1 MISDSESAMK
11 KEMSAEVTSMKREIY
26 DLNEKFNE
34 MFQIIGENNDK
45 FNKLENMF
53 SQIMGVVSKTK
64 KSTPSV
70 KIDVQRDSPEDMS
83 HGNSPIASDGG
94 DFDITN
100 AFGVEPTRNNSGRRT
115 IFPETKNNSISTTY
129 YQQVEPFNS
138 KLNSSYY
145 SVARNFFNAAYI
157 HAEMHNSSVPF
168 VQANMSS
175 EVQAAVMSHAKIDAQ
190 QFAVL
195 SLQSVMRLTL
205 RYMAPTTA
213 KQYIQALRAT
223 VAQVMNIQMARV
235 VPSVNSTNFKRLM
248 DEASSTI
255 MTIRSEFV
263 TLNEYASG
271 RQLMVRYKRDPRD
284 EGNSLVEMTESLLSK
299 PVVYI
304 ISQFANDGR
313 LKKPISFMDYLTA
326 IDQVLKDVLTELS
339 ASPLVVWAIV
349 EAYNKDMFH
358 THKEAFKKKLIS
370 SVSVVEQIEQNPVPD
385 STVPAADDFEQQVY
399 EDDELGEPP
408 DEVLAAVTFSKEFK
422 PHTSVYTPSSVLQR
436 KPGTAPANLQPCYMF
451 YFNKCD
457 HLDGKCKFSHTDA
470 AMEQLAKIA
479 RK

>member
-11 KEMSAEVTSMKREIY
+11 KEMSAEVTSLKREIY

-34 MFQIIGENNDK
+34 MFHVFGENNDK

-53 SQIMGVVSKTK
+53 SQIMGEVSKTK
-64 KSTPSV
+64 KSTPSA
-70 KIDVQRDSPEDMS
+70 KIVVQRDSPNDMS
-83 HGNSPIASDGG
+83 RGNSPIASDGG
-94 DFDITN
+94 DLDITTV
-100 AFGVEPTRNNSGRRT
+100 FGVEPTRNTSGRRT
-115 IFPETKNNSISTTY
+115 VFPETKNNSISTTY
-129 YQQVEPFNS
+129 YQQVEPFS
-138 KLNSSYY
+138 CKLASSYY
-145 SVARNFFNAAYI
+145 SVARSFFNAAYI

-195 SLQSVMRLTL
+195 SLQSVMSLTL

-223 VAQVMNIQMARV
+223 VAQVMNIQMNRV

-263 TLNEYASG
+263 TLNEYASD
-271 RQLMVRYKRDPRD
+271 RQLMVRYKREARD

-299 PVVYI
+299 PVVHI

-313 LKKPISFMDYLTA
+313 LKKPLSFMDYLTA
-326 IDQVLKDVLTELS
+326 VDQVLKDVLAELS

-349 EAYNKDMFH
+349 EAYNK
-358 THKEAFKKKLIS
+358 EAFKKKVIT
-370 SVSVVEQIEQNPVPD
+370 SVSVVEQVHQSPVNDP
-385 STVPAADDFEQQVY
+385 TTPVADAFEEQVY
-399 EDDELGEPP
+399 EDDETYEPA
-408 DEVLAAVTFSKEFK
+408 DETVAAVTFSKDFK
-422 PHTSVYTPSSVLQR
+422 SHTSSYTPSSVLQR
-436 KPGTAPANLQPCYMF
+436 KPGTAPASLQPCYMF
-451 YFNKCD
+451 YFNKCE
-457 HLDGKCKFSHTDA
+457 HLDGKCKYSHTDA
-470 AMEQLAKIA
+470 AMDQLAKIA

>member
-1 MISDSESAMK
+1 MKCFMFSVKIMISLISSKICFHKLWAKYQRK
-11 KEMSAEVTSMKREIY
+11 K
-26 DLNEKFNE
+26 N
-34 MFQIIGENNDK
+34 
-45 FNKLENMF
+45 
-53 SQIMGVVSKTK
+53 
-64 KSTPSV
+64 STPSA
-70 KIDVQRDSPEDMS
+70 KIVVQRDSPNDMS
-83 HGNSPIASDGG
+83 RGNSPIASDGG
-94 DFDITN
+94 DLDITN
-100 AFGVEPTRNNSGRRT
+100 VFGVEPTRNTSGRRT
-115 IFPETKNNSISTTY
+115 VFPETKNNSISTTY
-129 YQQVEPFNS
+129 YQQVEPFS
-138 KLNSSYY
+138 CKLASSYY
-145 SVARNFFNAAYI
+145 SVARSFFNAAYI

-195 SLQSVMRLTL
+195 SLQSVMSLTL

-223 VAQVMNIQMARV
+223 VAQVMNIQMNRV

-263 TLNEYASG
+263 TLNEYASD
-271 RQLMVRYKRDPRD
+271 RQLMVRYKREARD

-299 PVVYI
+299 PVVHI

-313 LKKPISFMDYLTA
+313 LKKPLSFMDYLTA
-326 IDQVLKDVLTELS
+326 VDQVLKDVLAELS

-358 THKEAFKKKLIS
+358 THKEAFKKKLIP
-370 SVSVVEQIEQNPVPD
+370 SVSVVEQVHQSPVTDP
-385 STVPAADDFEQQVY
+385 TTPVADAFEEQVY
-399 EDDELGEPP
+399 EDDETYEPA
-408 DEVLAAVTFSKEFK
+408 DETVAAVTFSKDFK
-422 PHTSVYTPSSVLQR
+422 SHTSSYTPSSVLQR
-436 KPGTAPANLQPCYMF
+436 KPGTAPASLQPCYMF
-451 YFNKCD
+451 YFNKCE
-457 HLDGKCKFSHTDA
+457 HLDGKCKYSHTDA
-470 AMEQLAKIA
+470 AMDQLAKIA

>member
-1 MISDSESAMK
+1 MISDLESAMK
-11 KEMSAEVTSMKREIY
+11 KEMSAEVTSLKREIY

-34 MFQIIGENNDK
+34 IFHVFGENNDK

-53 SQIMGVVSKTK
+53 SQIMGEVSKTK
-64 KSTPSV
+64 NSTPSAKMV
-70 KIDVQRDSPEDMS
+70 VQRDSPNDMS
-83 HGNSPIASDGG
+83 RGNSPLGSDND
-94 DFDITN
+94 DFNITN
-100 AFGVEPTRNNSGRRT
+100 VFGIEQTRNASGRRT
-115 IFPETKNNSISTTY
+115 VFPETKNSAISTTY
-129 YQQVEPFNS
+129 YQQVEPFS
-138 KLNSSYY
+138 CKLASSYY
-145 SVARNFFNAAYI
+145 SVARSFFNAAYI

-263 TLNEYASG
+263 ALNEYASD
-271 RQLMVRYKRDPRD
+271 RQLMVRYKREARD

-299 PVVYI
+299 PVVHI

-313 LKKPISFMDYLTA
+313 LKKPLSFMDYLTA
-326 IDQVLKDVLTELS
+326 MDQVLKDVLVELS
-339 ASPLVVWAIV
+339 ASPLVVWAII

-370 SVSVVEQIEQNPVPD
+370 SVSVVEQVDQSPVPEH
-385 STVPAADDFEQQVY
+385 TAPAADAFEEQVY
-399 EDDELGEPP
+399 EDDEPA
-408 DEVLAAVTFSKEFK
+408 DEAVAAVTFSKDFK
-422 PHTSVYTPSSVLQR
+422 SHTSPYTPSSVLQR
-436 KPGTAPANLQPCYMF
+436 KPGTAPASSQPCYMF
-451 YFNKCD
+451 YFNKCE

-470 AMEQLAKIA
+470 AMDQLAKIA